1 MENNGSKRREWVKT
15 AAIIFLVI
23 MLILTFFSNTIMN
36 YSLPEVSAQYVKSG
50 TLSEQIRGTATVEAA
65 ESYTVK
71 INETRVVSEVDVK
84 AGDKVEKGQTILKL
98 EDSDSTELATA
109 QSELESLEIEYKKM
123 LLTTGKDYSLDE
135 LDIKNLEEDIA
146 AEKEELKNI
155 STYQQNYEDAKK
167 ATEAAQA
174 EVDSLTKQKEK
185 YDGQLTAVADTSDKA
200 EYSSLDTVYY
210 NQITSAKSNIKDKEK
225 IKKDA
230 EDNLSEVEKEAGGS
244 TSSSAVAAKKAAVDK
259 KKVEIETLQK
269 QYSDKINKGEDASE
283 THTAIVN
290 AQIEY
295 EQLQAEY
302 VEIVNAYN
310 QASSANSDLK
320 YAQIKKNDATNN
332 YDEAVDKLDK
342 VVANI
347 TSEIKKKKSAVED
360 KLTKANKAL
369 EEAKQA
375 EEDAK
380 AKASVSVEDAEK
392 KIKEDER
399 TLETKKITLSQ
410 KQKSDIAEA
419 GSSALDAEAKQT
431 QIDEKKKE
439 IEKLKEKT
447 IGAEITAQV
456 GGIIDSIS
464 VVAGETL
471 EAGATVAT
479 IQMTEKGYTAS
490 ISVTNDQAKK
500 VKVGDAAEIQYFWYG
515 DANAVLSAI
524 KADSANP
531 TQNKKLEFSV
541 TGDVTPGQSL
551 QLVMGGK
558 GQQYD
563 LLVPN
568 SSIREDNNGKFVLTV
583 VAKSSPLGNRYI
595 AQRVDVQVVASDDTT
610 SAVTGELLQS
620 DFIISTSTK
629 PIEAGQQVRLVESN

>member
-109 QSELESLEIEYKKM
+109 QNELESFEIEYKKM
-123 LLTTGKDYSLDE
+123 LLTTGNDYSLDE

-185 YDGQLTAVADTSDKA
+185 YDEQLTAVADTSDKA
-200 EYSSLDTVYY
+200 DYSSLDTAYY

-230 EDNLSEVEKEAGGS
+230 EDNLSEIEKEAGGS

-269 QYSDKINKGEDASE
+269 QYSDKINKGEDTSE
-283 THTAIVN
+283 THTALVN

-360 KLTKANKAL
+360 KLTKANKTL

-410 KQKSDIAEA
+410 KQKSDLAEA
-419 GSSALDAEAKQT
+419 GSSALDVEAKQT

-490 ISVTNDQAKK
+490 ITVTNDQAKK

-524 KADSANP
+524 KADPANP

>member
-185 YDGQLTAVADTSDKA
+185 YDEQLTAVADTSDKA
-200 EYSSLDTVYY
+200 DYSSLDTAYY

-230 EDNLSEVEKEAGGS
+230 EDNLSEIEKEAGGS

-360 KLTKANKAL
+360 KLTKANKTL

-524 KADSANP
+524 KADPANP

>member
-185 YDGQLTAVADTSDKA
+185 YDEQLTAVADTSDKA
-200 EYSSLDTVYY
+200 DYSSLDTAYY

-230 EDNLSEVEKEAGGS
+230 EDNLSEIEKEAGGS

-500 VKVGDAAEIQYFWYG
+500 VKVGDTAEIQYFWYG

-524 KADSANP
+524 KADPANP
-531 TQNKKLEFSV
+531 TQNKKLEFSI